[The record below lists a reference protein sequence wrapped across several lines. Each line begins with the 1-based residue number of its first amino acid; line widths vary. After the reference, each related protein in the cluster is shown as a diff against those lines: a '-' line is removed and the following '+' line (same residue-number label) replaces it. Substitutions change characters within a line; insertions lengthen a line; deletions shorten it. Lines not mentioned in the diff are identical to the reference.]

1 MTGTN
6 IWVAA
11 MITGVMVGFSS
22 VGTIIFAQLFREEW
36 APKYTQALAGT
47 GSFQGLAIIITA
59 GLGLY
64 MRRENKR
71 RDRVMGVEQPMKPG
85 DVPMCDLVDG
95 QKDIRFRYW
104 T

>member
-1 MTGTN
+1 
-6 IWVAA
+6 

-22 VGTIIFAQLFREEW
+22 IGTIISAQLFREAW
-36 APKYTQALAGT
+36 KPKYTQALAAT
-47 GSFQGLAIIITA
+47 GSFQGLAIFITA

-64 MRRENKR
+64 MRRENRR
-71 RDRVMGVEQPMKPG
+71 RDKVMGVERPMKPG
-85 DVPMCDLVDG
+85 DVPMCDLVEG

>member
-1 MTGTN
+1 M
-6 IWVAA
+6 VHDLL
-11 MITGVMVGFSS
+11 ITPLWCLVS
-22 VGTIIFAQLFREEW
+22 AQLFREAW

-59 GLGLY
+59 CLGLY
-64 MRRENKR
+64 MRRENKK
-71 RDRVMGVEQPMKPG
+71 RDRIMGVEHPMKPG
-85 DVPMCDLVDG
+85 DVPMCDLENG

>member
-1 MTGTN
+1 MGAE
-6 IWVAA
+6 IHP
-11 MITGVMVGFSS
+11 GVSGHW
-22 VGTIIFAQLFREEW
+22 QL
-36 APKYTQALAGT
+36 P
-47 GSFQGLAIIITA
+47 SLAIIITA
-59 GLGLY
+59 CLGLY

-85 DVPMCDLVDG
+85 DIPMCDLKDG

>member
-1 MTGTN
+1 MKHAN
-6 IWVAA
+6 DYLSA

-22 VGTIIFAQLFREEW
+22 VGTIISAQLFREAW
-36 APKYTQALAGT
+36 APKYTQALAVT

-71 RDRVMGVEQPMKPG
+71 RDRVMGVEAMKPG
-85 DVPMCDLVDG
+85 DVPMCDLKDG